1 MPNKLIGLRISEE
14 IFKELEKLANS
25 QNITTNQIARKA
37 IYEWLDIIVNSRN
50 QNMIIIEKTLLNK
63 VLEDIEED
71 LLEEI
76 SIDSAKNFLD
86 FAHLQLDL
94 LKEDFDIEEF
104 LQFLIKKLGNNGLMW
119 LDSLNYEIKRED
131 HISIK
136 GTHSFNLNYSKLLM
150 SVISYLMEELF
161 DYVIIGDWGH
171 VSESTIGLEFLE
183 FWSNLD
189 EFPKLLVQFPELLLR
204 FSDKEMN
211 KEEFEIFLAKIK
223 QYKEKIPEKMMDQIL
238 TNLSEQDKAA
248 AEYLKE
254 VKKARED
261 KKKEDKVEKEKEK
274 TKKEKPKEEEDIEEK
289 ISKLEKEDLKEIV
302 KEAAKELI
310 KDAEKE

>member
-1 MPNKLIGLRISEE
+1 MPTKLIGLRISED
-14 IFKELEKLANS
+14 IFKELEKIAIS
-25 QNITTNQIARKA
+25 QNITTNQIAKKA
-37 IYEWLDIIVNSRN
+37 VYEWLDIIINSRN
-50 QNMIIIEKTLLNK
+50 QNMIIIEKALLNK

-76 SIDSAKNFLD
+76 AIDSAKKFLD

-94 LKEDFDIEEF
+94 LKEDFKIEEF
-104 LQFLIKKLGNNGLMW
+104 LQFLIKKLGKNGLMW

-161 DYVIIGDWGH
+161 NYIIIGDWGH

-189 EFPKLLVQFPELLLR
+189 EFPKLLVQYPKLLLR
-204 FSDKEMN
+204 YSDKEMN
-211 KEEFEIFLAKIK
+211 KEEFKIFLDKLK
-223 QYKEKIPEKMMDQIL
+223 QNQDEIPEKIMDQML
-238 TNLSEQDKAA
+238 SNLAEHFKSA

-254 VKKARED
+254 VKKAREE
-261 KKKEDKVEKEKEK
+261 KIKEEKV
-274 TKKEKPKEEEDIEEK
+274 KKEKPKEEEDIEEK
-289 ISKLEKEDLKEIV
+289 ISKLEKEDFKEIV
-302 KEAAKELI
+302 KEAAKEVI
-310 KDAEKE
+310 KDVEKE